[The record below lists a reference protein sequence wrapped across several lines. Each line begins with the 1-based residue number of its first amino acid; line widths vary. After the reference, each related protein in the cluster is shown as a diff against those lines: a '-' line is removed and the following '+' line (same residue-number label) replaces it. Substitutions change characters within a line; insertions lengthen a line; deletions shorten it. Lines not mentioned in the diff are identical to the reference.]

1 MTNNSEAN
9 KFLQNL
15 KSETDEWLAENI
27 ISSNQQQTI
36 LNRYIDVNFKTT
48 EGKNYSRLV
57 TILATL
63 GSFTTGLG
71 AILFIAGNWGAIPL
85 FGKLLLMIFAIIG
98 ANLSGYWIQYIKNVP
113 RIGSACFFLGAILFG
128 GSTFLVAQAY
138 HLEANNPDLLLW
150 WLAGIFPI
158 AYITKTR
165 SVFILSIVI
174 LFIWPGWKISNSDAT
189 IQILIPTYLALGA
202 ITYSIGKILR
212 ERIIPNYFDITLIFT
227 GAMSIFGSIY
237 LLSFP
242 GTWSWWRPED
252 NLLED
257 TTSLLLMAVITLL
270 FAISLALLTTV
281 KPMKM
286 TIIAKNNLVLYE
298 LSILFIIWTSSYLIF
313 FNPDFT
319 NSDTLFAIFFNL
331 LFLVMAIITIFY
343 GIFQKQGSILNLGI
357 LAFSVLL
364 FTRYFDIF
372 LGLLGTGLFLLSIGP
387 VLIILGFLMERMR
400 RRILQRFS
408 ISGD

>member
-27 ISSNQQQTI
+27 ISSIQQQTI

-319 NSDTLFAIFFNL
+319 NNDTLFAIFFNL

>member
-1 MTNNSEAN
+1 VTNNSEAN

-27 ISSNQQQTI
+27 ISSIQQQTI

-242 GTWSWWRPED
+242 GTWSWWRPEN

-319 NSDTLFAIFFNL
+319 NNDTLFAIFFNL

>member
-27 ISSNQQQTI
+27 ISSIQQQSI

>member
-1 MTNNSEAN
+1 VTNNSEAN

-27 ISSNQQQTI
+27 ISSIQQQTI

-242 GTWSWWRPED
+242 GTWSWWRPEN

-343 GIFQKQGSILNLGI
+343 GIFQKYWLFQSCYLQGI
-357 LAFSVLL
+357 LTFFWDYLEL
-364 FTRYFDIF
+364 DYFF
-372 LGLLGTGLFLLSIGP
+372 YL
-387 VLIILGFLMERMR
+387 
-400 RRILQRFS
+400 
-408 ISGD
+408 

>member
-319 NSDTLFAIFFNL
+319 NNDTLFAIFFNL

>member
-242 GTWSWWRPED
+242 GTWSWWRPEN

>member
-1 MTNNSEAN
+1 VTNNSEAN

-27 ISSNQQQTI
+27 ISSIQQQTI

>member
-1 MTNNSEAN
+1 VTNNSEAN

>member
-1 MTNNSEAN
+1 VTNNSEAN

-242 GTWSWWRPED
+242 GTWSWWRPEN

-319 NSDTLFAIFFNL
+319 NNDTLFAIFFNL

>member
-27 ISSNQQQTI
+27 ISSIQQQTI

-281 KPMKM
+281 RPMKM

>member
-27 ISSNQQQTI
+27 ISSIQQQTI

>member
-1 MTNNSEAN
+1 VTNNSEAN

-319 NSDTLFAIFFNL
+319 NNDTLFAIFFNL

>member
-1 MTNNSEAN
+1 VTNNSEAN

-27 ISSNQQQTI
+27 ISSIQQQTI

-319 NSDTLFAIFFNL
+319 NNDTLFAIFFNL